1 MTSDTVSVT
10 TPPSSDNRSF
20 PKFLTDE
27 ETLEQPWPHDLN
39 YLAFCQRFPL
49 EEHNLYT
56 AMFRFFADR
65 LRVKRERIG
74 AFNLRTIVESTFKL
88 SRQSSFDAMTLRDLS
103 ADSGISMGGIYNYIN
118 SKEELGWMIAEY
130 MRQLLTGTLW
140 SIVHN
145 EPDTLKRLE
154 LCIRLSIYMA
164 ERFQPWYWFVYMEG
178 KGNSGDNADD
188 KSPKRLSRHLD
199 EQAINELLALITEGE
214 KEGIYSPVN
223 SAHGATMINAILQNW
238 FMKHWWF
245 LEQGTSVD
253 DYADYAVALIK
264 RLLLTPKFSNT

>member
-1 MTSDTVSVT
+1 MTSKS
-10 TPPSSDNRSF
+10 TPLTSPNPST
-20 PKFLTDE
+20 KETLTHCLTDE
-27 ETLEQPWPHDLN
+27 EIVQEIWPHDVN
-39 YLAFCQRFPL
+39 YLDFCQRFPL
-49 EEHNLYT
+49 EEHNLYI

-118 SKEELGWMIAEY
+118 SKEELGWMIAEF
-130 MRQLLTGTLW
+130 MRKLLTSTLW
-140 SIVHN
+140 AIVHK
-145 EPDTLKRLE
+145 EKDTLKRLE
-154 LCIRLSIYMA
+154 LCIRMSIFMA
-164 ERFQPWYWFVYMEG
+164 ERFQPWYWFVYIEG
-178 KGNSGDNADD
+178 KGNSGDDAND
-188 KSPKRLSRHLD
+188 KSSKRLSRHLD
-199 EQAINELLALITEGE
+199 EQAINELEALITEGE
-214 KEGIYSPVN
+214 REGIYSPVN
-223 SAHGATMINAILQNW
+223 SAYGATMINAMLQNW

-264 RLLLTPKFSNT
+264 RTLMAPATP